1 MSWSDHERHHH
12 QSASVVRDPVEASP
26 AGIARLRASRV
37 LGAAVAA
44 AVAVAATLI
53 AAGMSG
59 GWFIALGIPAA
70 TFSGWLLGPTVRNV
84 GWPLTATIW
93 MATLTVALADAI
105 AVATVIS
112 SGGGYAT
119 EGVEPLSAMAF
130 VLVASAVIWLF
141 GFTIVGLL
149 SLVLTIPCAV
159 VWALLVRSLI
169 RRGVGVRR
177 VDPWSNT

>member
-1 MSWSDHERHHH
+1 
-12 QSASVVRDPVEASP
+12 
-26 AGIARLRASRV
+26 
-37 LGAAVAA
+37 
-44 AVAVAATLI
+44 
-53 AAGMSG
+53 
-59 GWFIALGIPAA
+59 
-70 TFSGWLLGPTVRNV
+70 
-84 GWPLTATIW
+84 
-93 MATLTVALADAI
+93 
-105 AVATVIS
+105 
-112 SGGGYAT
+112 
-119 EGVEPLSAMAF
+119 MAF